1 MMKKFKRNLKK
12 FKHFIFD
19 DDSALSWV
27 VSVALAFL
35 VIKYLIYPGLGL
47 LLGTPY
53 PIVAVVSSS
62 MEHPDGFDDFWRINE
77 AYYSYYNITEQD
89 FKEFSFKNGFNKGDI
104 MILIGAGKVKI
115 GDVIVFQST
124 RDPIIHRVIKSW
136 EDEGSHYQTKGDNNL
151 FSISNPTLDETDIR
165 PQSVLGKAAVK
176 VPVLGWIKITAVCGV
191 DSALC
196 NIEGYNCHLKTFRD
210 SKNYFQNF
218 YTCMVD

>member
-1 MMKKFKRNLKK
+1 MKKFKRNLKK

-62 MEHPDGFDDFWRINE
+62 MEHPDGFDDFWRTNE
-77 AYYSYYNITEQD
+77 AYYSLHDITEED
-89 FKEFSFKNGFNKGDI
+89 FMSYPFRNGFNKGDI
-104 MILIGAGKVKI
+104 MILVGAGDVEL

-124 RDPIIHRVIKSW
+124 SDPIIHRVIKTW
-136 EDEGSHYQTKGDNNL
+136 EDQGLHYKTKGDANPL
-151 FSISNPTLDETDIR
+151 SIRDPSSLDETDIR
-165 PQSVLGKAAVK
+165 PESVLGKAALK
-176 VPVLGWIKITAVCGV
+176 VPVLGWIKITFVCGV
-191 DSALC
+191 DSAMC
-196 NIEGYNCHLKTFRD
+196 NIDNYNCHLKTFRD
-210 SKNYFQNF
+210 NKNYFQNF
-218 YTCMVD
+218 FTCMVD